1 VTDSTTL
8 AALDATAQA
17 ELVALGTATA
27 AELVDAAIARIEAV
41 DPQLN
46 AVIHP
51 LFDRAR
57 ERAAAEPR
65 GPFAGVPI
73 VVKDLDGELAGAP
86 LHLGNKLLK
95 ELGYVGRTT
104 SYLFDKLEAAGC
116 IIVGKTN
123 TPEFGLQTTTEPH
136 AYGATRNPWD
146 PTRGPGGSSGGSAA
160 AVAAGLTPLA
170 HAGDGGGSI
179 RIPASECGLFGLKPS
194 RGRVSVGPQDGEVW
208 NGLVARHVLTRSVRD
223 SAAALDAIAGAMP
236 GDPYTAPPA
245 MGTYRDAAAT
255 DPKPLR
261 IGLRTTALASMCE
274 VDPECVAAAEAAART
289 LESLGH
295 TVEIAA
301 PAALD
306 EAELV
311 ATFLNVVGANA
322 LALVEELGRMTGR
335 TITQADVEPGT
346 WALAEAG
353 RGVTGVQVLETL
365 HAAHS
370 WTRRVLSWWHNESFD
385 LLLTPTLAALPPEL
399 GLLNP
404 VESDPAMGT
413 ILQTPY
419 AAFAAGFNVTGQ
431 PAASVPLG
439 ESSGGLPIGV
449 QLVAAHYREDLLFQL
464 AGQLERA
471 VPWADRRPQVWAG

>member
-1 VTDSTTL
+1 MTDADL
-8 AALDATAQA
+8 AAADATDQA
-17 ELVALGTATA
+17 ALVASGELTA

-41 DPQLN
+41 NPQLN

-57 ERAAAEPR
+57 ERAAAGPT

-73 VVKDLDGELAGAP
+73 LVKDLDGELAGAP
-86 LHLGNKLLK
+86 LHLGNRLLK
-95 ELGYVGRTT
+95 ELDYVGTT
-104 SYLFDKLEAAGC
+104 NSYLFDRLEAAGF
-116 IIVGKTN
+116 VVTGKTN

-136 AYGATRNPWD
+136 AYGPTRNPWD
-146 PTRGPGGSSGGSAA
+146 PTRGAGGSSGGSAA
-160 AVAAGLTPLA
+160 AVASGMVAVA

-208 NGLVARHVLTRSVRD
+208 NGLVARHVVTRSVRD
-223 SAAALDAIAGAMP
+223 SAAVLDLLAGEMP
-236 GDPYTAPPA
+236 GDPYTAPPFA
-245 MGTYRDAAAT
+245 GRYADEAAT
-255 DPKPLR
+255 DPAPLR

-274 VDPECVAAAEAAART
+274 VDPECVTAAEQAAKT

-295 TVEIAA
+295 TVEVAT

-311 ATFLNVVGANA
+311 VTFLSVVGANA

-335 TITQADVEPGT
+335 TITEADVEPGT
-346 WALAEAG
+346 WALAESG
-353 RGVTGVQVLETL
+353 RSVTGVQVLETL

-370 WTRRVLSWWHNESFD
+370 WTRRVLSWWHDDGYD
-385 LLLTPTLAALPPEL
+385 LLLTPTLAARPPEL
-399 GLLNP
+399 GVLNP
-404 VESDPAMGT
+404 VDGDPAMGT

-439 ESSGGLPIGV
+439 TGSDGLPIGV
-449 QLVAAHYREDLLFQL
+449 QLVAAHHREDVLFRV

-471 VPWADRRPQVWAG
+471 VPWGNRRPPVRAG